1 MNHHKYIDFTTD
13 QLAGDADFQRWVLN
27 PAPEDLLFWQQ
38 FLGINPAQTEKVITA
53 QQLVKTAYRQA
64 PKEGL
69 PPERKKLLH
78 NRLMNAV
85 QKEKRRQR
93 VRRVLSWSSAAAA
106 GLLLVLALAFWSDWF
121 GKSTGLLVVQT
132 PFGQTETVLLPD
144 GSRVVLNANST
155 LSYAEEWKQGADRQ
169 VWLTGEAHFTVQP
182 QPATQA
188 KFTVITDD
196 LSIHVLGTVF
206 NVYARKQG
214 TEVTLEEGKVTLDL
228 KNQPDKRASYQMQP
242 GEQVRFSAQT
252 GELIEE
258 QVDAAALNSWK
269 DGIIFFDGITL
280 GELGKVITET
290 FGVKVKFQQA
300 ERSRQIIT
308 GAGPADDLE
317 LLLNT
322 VEKAF
327 GITIERQDTVLIF
340 K

>member
-1 MNHHKYIDFTTD
+1 MHHYKYLDFTTD
-13 QLAGDADFQRWVLN
+13 QLAGDADFQRWVLD
-27 PAPEDLLFWQQ
+27 PTPEDLLFWQQ
-38 FLGINPAQTEKVITA
+38 FLGVNPAQTEKVITA

-69 PPERKKLLH
+69 TPERKKLLH
-78 NRLMNAV
+78 TRLMNAV
-85 QKEKRRQR
+85 QKGKRRQR
-93 VRRVLSWSSAAAA
+93 ARRVLAWSSAAAA
-106 GLLLVLALAFWSDWF
+106 ALLLVFAFAFWGDWF
-121 GKSTGLLVVQT
+121 GKSTDLLVVRT
-132 PFGQTETVLLPD
+132 PFGQTESVLLPD
-144 GSRVVLNANST
+144 GSQVVLNANST
-155 LSYAEEWKQGADRQ
+155 LSYAEEWTQGADRQ
-169 VWLTGEAHFTVQP
+169 VWLKGEAHFTVQP
-182 QPATQA
+182 QPATRA

-206 NVYARKQG
+206 NVYAREQG

-242 GEQVRFSAQT
+242 GEQVRFSART

-269 DGIIFFDGITL
+269 DGILFFDGITL
-280 GELGKVITET
+280 GQLGKIVTET
-290 FGVKVKFQQA
+290 FGVSVEFQNP
-300 ERSRQIIT
+300 ERSRQMIT
-308 GAGPADDLE
+308 GAGPADDLG

-327 GITIERQDTVLIF
+327 GITIERRDTLLIF